1 MTSAGLLMFRRKYDR
16 LEVLLVHPGGP
27 FFRKKESG
35 AWTIPKGEV
44 TEGEELLNRATV
56 EFREELGIEPVAAAG
71 WIELGTVRQ
80 KGGKTVH
87 AWAFEGDLPE
97 DFAIVSNTFPM
108 EWPPR
113 SGRTQEFPEIDRA
126 EFFPIELAKEKINQA
141 QIEFLQRLVEHLNE
155 R

>member
-1 MTSAGLLMFRRKYDR
+1 MK
-16 LEVLLVHPGGP
+16 
-27 FFRKKESG
+27 
-35 AWTIPKGEV
+35 
-44 TEGEELLNRATV
+44 
-56 EFREELGIEPVAAAG
+56 
-71 WIELGTVRQ
+71 Q

-87 AWAFEGDLPE
+87 AWAFEGDLPRS
-97 DFAIVSNTFPM
+97 FVLASNTFAL

-141 QIEFLQRLVEHLNE
+141 QIEFLDRLAAVIKN